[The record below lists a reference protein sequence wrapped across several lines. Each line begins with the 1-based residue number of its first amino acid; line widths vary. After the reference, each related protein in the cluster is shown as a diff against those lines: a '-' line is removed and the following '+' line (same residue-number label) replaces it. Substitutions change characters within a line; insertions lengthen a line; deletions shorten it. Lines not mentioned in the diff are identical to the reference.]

1 MEQENRGKR
10 RKSRPVKPEQAAEER
25 QQAADKRPRG
35 KLRWR
40 WLLNTLGATL
50 VVVAVAVT
58 AFSLAMY
65 SYYTSTILATLES
78 KAQTAAGMFRNYT
91 ETTYL
96 YNARQ
101 FVNQFEEKNYIE
113 VQILNA
119 SGRVQISSMM
129 DISGAGV
136 ETSDVSSAIA
146 EKRVVP
152 YT

>member
-65 SYYTSTILATLES
+65 SYYTSTILAVNAKRDFWLAEANLAPVIYGGSTGSAAAETEVAS
-78 KAQTAAGMFRNYT
+78 AEPAAAG
-91 ETTYL
+91 
-96 YNARQ
+96 
-101 FVNQFEEKNYIE
+101 
-113 VQILNA
+113 
-119 SGRVQISSMM
+119 GH
-129 DISGAGV
+129 
-136 ETSDVSSAIA
+136 
-146 EKRVVP
+146 
-152 YT
+152 